1 MGVMRFAVQSE
12 GLLNSD
18 SDLSQIYVSGFD
30 GRVFASRVEFEGEQL
45 VLRRMYSDSCKLHV
59 PWPVEGFGRPTVS
72 TATLREHDQVYIMPL
87 ELARE
92 KSARFGISSLPGKGS
107 G

>member
-45 VLRRMYSDSCKLHV
+45 VLQQPRGFQQQGGGQQGQGLQGR
-59 PWPVEGFGRPTVS
+59 EGGWKR
-72 TATLREHDQVYIMPL
+72 LQ
-87 ELARE
+87 
-92 KSARFGISSLPGKGS
+92 GG
-107 G
+107 